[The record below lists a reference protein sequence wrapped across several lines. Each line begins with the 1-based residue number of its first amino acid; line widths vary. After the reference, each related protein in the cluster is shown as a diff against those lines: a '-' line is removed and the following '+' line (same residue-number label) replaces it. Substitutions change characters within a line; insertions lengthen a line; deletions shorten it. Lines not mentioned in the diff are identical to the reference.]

1 MRETF
6 ARLRAKL
13 LHFMSG
19 RYGNDQL
26 NRFLSI
32 AGLVFAFLAIV
43 LSRTG
48 LATLL
53 WLIAVVL
60 ITLVYVRMLS
70 RNVYKRSDENTRYL
84 RKKNS
89 VVRAFN
95 LRKERWK
102 QRKSY
107 KFFTCPSCSTTL
119 RVPRGKGKINIVCR
133 KCGNSFQGKT

>member
-1 MRETF
+1 MRERL
-6 ARLRAKL
+6 ARMRAQL
-13 LHFMSG
+13 LQYMAG

-32 AGLVFAFLAIV
+32 AGLVFAFLAIL
-43 LSRTG
+43 LSRRN
-48 LATLL
+48 LATLM
-53 WLIAVVL
+53 WLIAVAL

-70 RNVYKRSDENTRYL
+70 RNVYKRSDENTKYL

-89 VVRAFN
+89 VIRAFN

-107 KFFTCPSCSTTL
+107 KFFTCPLCHTSL

>member
-1 MRETF
+1 MREKFTQ
-6 ARLRAKL
+6 
-13 LHFMSG
+13 FMAG

-32 AGLVFAFLAIV
+32 AGLVFAILALPLRRSPI
-43 LSRTG
+43 
-48 LATLL
+48 ATLL
-53 WLIAVVL
+53 WLIAIVL
-60 ITLVYVRMLS
+60 IALVYVRMFS
-70 RNVYKRSDENTRYL
+70 RNVYKRSDENTKYL
-84 RKKNS
+84 RRKNS
-89 VVRAFN
+89 IVRAFN

-107 KFFTCPSCSTTL
+107 KFFTCPSCHTTL

>member
-1 MRETF
+1 MREKF
-6 ARLRAKL
+6 AR
-13 LHFMSG
+13 FMAG

-32 AGLVFAFLAIV
+32 AGLVFAIIALPLHRSA
-43 LSRTG
+43 LS
-48 LATLL
+48 TLF
-53 WLIAVVL
+53 WLIAIAL
-60 ITLVYVRMLS
+60 IARVYVRMLS
-70 RNVYKRSDENTRYL
+70 RNVYKRSDENTKYL

-89 VVRAFN
+89 LVRAFN

-107 KFFTCPSCSTTL
+107 KFFTCPACHTTL
-119 RVPRGKGKINIVCR
+119 RVPRGKGKVNIVCR

>member
-1 MRETF
+1 MREKF
-6 ARLRAKL
+6 AR
-13 LHFMSG
+13 FMAG

-32 AGLVFAFLAIV
+32 AGLVFAIIALPFHRNAV
-43 LSRTG
+43 SSFF
-48 LATLL
+48 
-53 WLIAVVL
+53 WLIAIAL
-60 ITLVYVRMLS
+60 IALVYARMLS
-70 RNVYKRSDENTRYL
+70 RNVIKRSDENTKYL

-107 KFFTCPSCSTTL
+107 KFFTCPACHTTL
-119 RVPRGKGKINIVCR
+119 RVPKGKGKVNIVCR

>member
-1 MRETF
+1 MREKF
-6 ARLRAKL
+6 AR
-13 LHFMSG
+13 FMAG

-32 AGLVFAFLAIV
+32 AGLVFAIIALPLHRNAISSFFWLIAIV
-43 LSRTG
+43 L
-48 LATLL
+48 
-53 WLIAVVL
+53 IA
-60 ITLVYVRMLS
+60 LVYVRMLS
-70 RNVYKRSDENTRYL
+70 RNVYKRSDENTKYL

-89 VVRAFN
+89 FVRAFN

-107 KFFTCPSCSTTL
+107 KFFTCPACHTTL

-133 KCGNSFQGKT
+133 KCGNSFRGKT

>member
-6 ARLRAKL
+6 ARVRARVL
-13 LHFMSG
+13 QFMSG

-32 AGLVFAFLAIV
+32 AGLVFAFLAI
-43 LSRTG
+43 LLGKTNA
-48 LATLL
+48 ATLV

-60 ITLVYVRMLS
+60 IVLVYVRMLS
-70 RNVYKRSDENTRYL
+70 RNIYKRSDENTKYL
-84 RKKNS
+84 RRKNS
-89 VVRAFN
+89 MIRAYN

-107 KFFTCPSCSTTL
+107 KFFTCPSCHTTL

>member
-6 ARLRAKL
+6 AQLRAKIMQ
-13 LHFMSG
+13 FMNG

-32 AGLVFAFLAIV
+32 AGLVVAFLAI
-43 LSRTG
+43 LLGGTKI
-48 LATLL
+48 ATLI
-53 WLIAVVL
+53 WLVAVVL
-60 ITLVYVRMLS
+60 ITLVYVRMFS
-70 RNVYKRSDENTRYL
+70 KNIYKRSDENTKYL
-84 RKKNS
+84 RKKAS
-89 VVRAFN
+89 VVRSFN

-107 KFFTCPSCSTTL
+107 KFFTCPSCNTTL